1 MTNAAQYW
9 PHGRIATLA
18 LQLIWISIPL
28 LVIQAFLLF
37 RRLGQ
42 LRRCAD
48 ILRLYLQSSD
58 SFMARARLDTGAL
71 TNNAA
76 SRLRA
81 VAWALE
87 TESQNSS
94 TFNSAS
100 MVRHVLILLS
110 DQFSRTAHRLISLG
124 WAVILVAGTGTL
136 ADITQAFRG
145 LSLLGEEPNI
155 RAWAMVVADTIP
167 ILGLGF
173 IVGFACIGIAGYFQ
187 GRLEHLIR
195 DVVYAVLASAPKKEP
210 SVKPEDLPNSRR

>member
-1 MTNAAQYW
+1 
-9 PHGRIATLA
+9 
-18 LQLIWISIPL
+18 
-28 LVIQAFLLF
+28 
-37 RRLGQ
+37 
-42 LRRCAD
+42 
-48 ILRLYLQSSD
+48 
-58 SFMARARLDTGAL
+58 
-71 TNNAA
+71 
-76 SRLRA
+76 
-81 VAWALE
+81 
-87 TESQNSS
+87 
-94 TFNSAS
+94 

-187 GRLEHLIR
+187 ERLEHLIR
-195 DVVYAVLASAPKKEP
+195 DVVYAVLASAPRKNRQSNQRISEFSSMSGRERRKDERRGMTDADSERHGLAP
-210 SVKPEDLPNSRR
+210 DARIDLRRPGPTQMMSASC